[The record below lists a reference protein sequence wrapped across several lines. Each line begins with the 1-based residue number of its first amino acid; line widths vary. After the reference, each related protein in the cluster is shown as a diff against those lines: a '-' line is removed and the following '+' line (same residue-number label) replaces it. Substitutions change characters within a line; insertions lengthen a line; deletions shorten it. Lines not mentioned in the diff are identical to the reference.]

1 LQNGG
6 CASRPLRPVGHDLAH
21 KRRHWIDV
29 DDVLDRVA
37 PTSRV
42 PAGRNALSH
51 AVAQS
56 TKSAIRGNRLMRTR
70 GRICNPCA
78 AASRRAPRMCGR
90 ASSNS
95 RQSAVSGR
103 RCRSAIGASISRMAR
118 SARSAR
124 VIMSSLRR
132 NVTATARTNCLFAG
146 GKNGAHETMALA
158 RLVAGAPGKTVS
170 YEFVLSHLWQELERY
185 DNLEARLRSLEFQT
199 SVAMAAA
206 SRFQRAIR

>member
-103 RCRSAIGASISRMAR
+103 RCRSANRCEHQQDGAVGKIGTGY
-118 SARSAR
+118 
-124 VIMSSLRR
+124 
-132 NVTATARTNCLFAG
+132 NVVVTQKCYRDRKNKLSFRC
-146 GKNGAHETMALA
+146 GKNGAHETMATLRA
-158 RLVAGAPGKTVS
+158 
-170 YEFVLSHLWQELERY
+170 SH
-185 DNLEARLRSLEFQT
+185 
-199 SVAMAAA
+199 
-206 SRFQRAIR
+206 SRTPSQSPSSGGCG